1 MKKVELSKQLRRLAA
16 IYNVYKFADLPTRSV
31 RCCTCGIKLPL
42 NPEDPDQDR
51 GLWGHFIPRSKS
63 KFLTYHPWNSAAQ
76 CSKCNVQREGNE
88 EQFEIFIYQQYG
100 EKALEYLK
108 QEKEQKTI
116 LDSYELEDYLE
127 QYKKLLEE
135 LAEEKQLD
143 SLKKLL

>member
-16 IYNVYKFADLPTRSV
+16 IYNIYKFADLPTRSV

-100 EKALEYLK
+100 EKALECLK